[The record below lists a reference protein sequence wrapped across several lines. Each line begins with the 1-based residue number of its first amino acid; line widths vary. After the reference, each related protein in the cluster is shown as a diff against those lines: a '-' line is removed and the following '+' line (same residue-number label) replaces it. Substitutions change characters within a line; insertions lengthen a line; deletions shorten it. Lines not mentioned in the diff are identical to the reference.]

1 MGNNNMRSNARKETK
16 ITDEQLKYIYN
27 NDWSFF
33 TEKILSNCHCPCTGG
48 GYDATFLITTF
59 F

>member
-1 MGNNNMRSNARKETK
+1 MRSNARKETK